1 MHDQLGKMNVAFQ
14 RYELSRHRG
23 HSAQLSNLLHTS
35 IHNQIA
41 LGFLLLSSF
50 QDEKNCYDNGCKPES
65 ELEFYSVLHFR
76 NSMYY
81 VLAQCS
87 QRVQT

>member
-23 HSAQLSNLLHTS
+23 HSAEQFITYTS

-41 LGFLLLSSF
+41 LGFLLQSSF
-50 QDEKNCYDNGCKPES
+50 GDEKNCYDNGCTPES
-65 ELEFYSVLHFR
+65 ELEFYSVYTIKF
-76 NSMYY
+76 
-81 VLAQCS
+81 QF
-87 QRVQT
+87 